1 MADNNTEMTENKSEP
16 TSSDEE
22 KLTEITPVDDQEHE
36 GEDYL
41 LEEELPMD
49 KTAADEQADRI
60 PARQTQFT
68 EDEDI
73 EEEFQKRQKKAH
85 SGREALEEDLEKHQF
100 SSPEISGGDLDADWS
115 GAVTG
120 SGAETVG
127 GTEPTPDMDRVDEL
141 GKAAGITYEDDEPL
155 NTEDKLIERRKNRLT
170 PPAESTQPP
179 AEENAEDARGEEE
192 E

>member
-1 MADNNTEMTENKSEP
+1 MADDNTEMTENESEP
-16 TSSDEE
+16 KISDKE
-22 KLTEITPVDDQEHE
+22 KLTEITPVDEQEHE

-49 KTAADEQADRI
+49 KTAVDEQADRI

-68 EDEDI
+68 EDEDT
-73 EEEFQKRQKKAH
+73 EEEFQIRQKKAH

-170 PPAESTQPP
+170 PPEESTQPP
-179 AEENAEDARGEEE
+179 AGKNTAEDQEGTDE
-192 E
+192 